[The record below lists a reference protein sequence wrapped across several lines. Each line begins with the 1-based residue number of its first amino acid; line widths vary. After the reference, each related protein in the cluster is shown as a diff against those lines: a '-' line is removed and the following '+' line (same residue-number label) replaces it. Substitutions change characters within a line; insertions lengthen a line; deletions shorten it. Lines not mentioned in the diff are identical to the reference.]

1 MLVLR
6 TNILLF
12 YVQYLSIL
20 NLIGNS
26 IARRRLEYSLPVLS
40 QLSQQNGSEL
50 KREFSGWSGEINIT
64 AIIISYH
71 FLRVIRPKNNVA

>member
-20 NLIGNS
+20 NLIGKS
-26 IARRRLEYSLPVLS
+26 IARTRLEYSLPVNWAKQS
-40 QLSQQNGSEL
+40 TKRFEL
-50 KREFSGWSGEINIT
+50 KREFSGWSGELNIT
-64 AIIISYH
+64 VIIISYH